1 MKTQTLTLLM
11 SIVVEPEDDGS
22 FHAYCPAFT
31 ELHACGSS
39 EPEAMKQVEDAIVG
53 RLRSLVPHGEPLPSC
68 SLRNELVP
76 GGGPVLRSAVFQ
88 FA

>member
-1 MKTQTLTLLM
+1 MNAQTLTLQM

-22 FHAYCPAFT
+22 FHAYCPAFR
-31 ELHACGSS
+31 EMHACGST
-39 EPEAMKQVEDAIVG
+39 EPEAVTQVKDAIVG
-53 RLRSLVPHGEPLPSC
+53 HLRSLVPHGEPLPC
-68 SLRNELVP
+68 CRIENEPVP